1 VVADPAAVG
10 ALRLDV
16 TSPDP
21 AYRQRLREAFYGDLD
36 PAVADAAI
44 ALPTPDTPAGIGPGT
59 SVGTTKASA

>member
-1 VVADPAAVG
+1 MPENEGGLLPRCVVADPAAVG

-36 PAVADAAI
+36 PHW
-44 ALPTPDTPAGIGPGT
+44 PMQP
-59 SVGTTKASA
+59 SRC